1 MGTGKPSTI
10 VRLLM
15 WITIYVERALYVDRG
30 KNVIVC
36 DRDIVGREGG
46 TLILKLKGTE
56 MSIDLATLDSMRQAK
71 LNELSTVFE
80 MVKNNETSRESGVL
94 SLRAERLLVEEVE
107 LLRNQVALLE
117 ASLDQAIKVP
127 A

>member
-1 MGTGKPSTI
+1 
-10 VRLLM
+10 M